1 MRIESVNMKAI
12 IASTFILYF
21 LVTFAIQLLEVP
33 TVRLFEIAIC
43 DRYYRTTNDGALAG
57 SLLKDIDESSCK
69 ITAVQNE
76 LAEIAG
82 WKISFDAVPGV
93 SLDYE
98 EVYTWE

>member
-1 MRIESVNMKAI
+1 MKAI

-43 DRYYRTTNDGALAG
+43 DRYYRTANGGVFA
-57 SLLKDIDESSCK
+57 SLFKDIDESSCK
-69 ITAVQNE
+69 ITDVQNE

-82 WKISFDAVPGV
+82 WKISFDAVPGEFA
-93 SLDYE
+93 LATDQ
-98 EVYTWE
+98 VYTCR